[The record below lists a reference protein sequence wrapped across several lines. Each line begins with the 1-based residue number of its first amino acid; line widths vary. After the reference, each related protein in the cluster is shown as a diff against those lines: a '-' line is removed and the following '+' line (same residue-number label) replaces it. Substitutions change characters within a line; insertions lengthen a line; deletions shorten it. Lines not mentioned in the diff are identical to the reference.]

1 MPGFPSLAFSAP
13 SQASHHPFISPNTK
27 TSRLINEVAGCA
39 TGSTRPLLG
48 AHLMPGE
55 CLSLY
60 HIESRSSFF
69 SMRIMGWRRRQRA
82 CHVAILLKFFVC

>member
-1 MPGFPSLAFSAP
+1 MPGFPFLALSAP

-39 TGSTRPLLG
+39 IGSTRPLG

-60 HIESRSSFF
+60 HEEP
-69 SMRIMGWRRRQRA
+69 
-82 CHVAILLKFFVC
+82 